1 MVATVGALFQ
11 LARFSEAFLILRAQ
25 NIGLVVAWTPL
36 VLIVMNL
43 SYTLTSYPLGHLSD
57 LIKREWLLLA
67 GMVVL
72 AIADLTLAFAATLW
86 TVLFGTI
93 LWGLHLGLTQG
104 TLAAMVADTC
114 PKDRRGTAFGI
125 FNLLSA
131 LALLLASF
139 TAGSVWDHL
148 GPKATFLIAAGFCS
162 IGIAAMLLRA
172 LVKIGRTLPPKHH

>member
-25 NIGLVVAWTPL
+25 NIGLAVAWTPL

-86 TVLFGTI
+86 TVLF
-93 LWGLHLGLTQG
+93 
-104 TLAAMVADTC
+104 
-114 PKDRRGTAFGI
+114 
-125 FNLLSA
+125 
-131 LALLLASF
+131 
-139 TAGSVWDHL
+139 
-148 GPKATFLIAAGFCS
+148 
-162 IGIAAMLLRA
+162 
-172 LVKIGRTLPPKHH
+172 